1 MIQGVAGQ
9 IASSVG
15 QGVGQSV
22 GQGVGQAA
30 SGTRSTLGATSDDA
44 FGALVRGAIERL
56 DQGQRATETE
66 MARAV
71 AGESPDLH
79 RTIIAMQTEEL
90 SFQLALQVRNKV
102 VGAYEEIMRM
112 QV

>member
-1 MIQGVAGQ
+1 MIEPLTSGIAPLGNAPGNGIGQTPAG
-9 IASSVG
+9 SSPD
-15 QGVGQSV
+15 
-22 GQGVGQAA
+22 
-30 SGTRSTLGATSDDA
+30 SG
-44 FGALVRGAIERL
+44 FGALVRGAIEQME
-56 DQGQRATETE
+56 QGQRGAETE

-79 RTIIAMQTEEL
+79 RTVIALQTEEL

-102 VGAYEEIMRM
+102 IGAYEEIMRM